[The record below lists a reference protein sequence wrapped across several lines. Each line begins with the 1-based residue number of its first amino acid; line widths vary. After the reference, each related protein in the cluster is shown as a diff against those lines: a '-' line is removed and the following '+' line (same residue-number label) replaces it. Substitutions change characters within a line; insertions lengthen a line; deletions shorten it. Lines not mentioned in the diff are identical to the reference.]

1 MKNKLIRFIVEV
13 AISSALFLV
22 LDLLAGLYSQSIF
35 VNGGNIGIAMVCI
48 FLISYRWG
56 LKGGLLTGLIV
67 GLIQT
72 FTAKTA
78 AQTFFTAFFQVAL
91 DYWAAFLVLGF
102 SGLFYK
108 KIQEANS
115 NGSRNYYIIIS
126 ILVAVS
132 LRAACAITAGIVF
145 WGSYVP
151 EGIVGLFD
159 GASSN
164 PALMGAVLW
173 SFIYNLGYLVPSG
186 IICSIVLC
194 IISNKAPQLYEGQL

>member
-22 LDLLAGLYSQSIF
+22 LDFIAGLYSQSIF

-72 FTAKTA
+72 FTAKSA

-108 KIQEANS
+108 KIQNANS
-115 NGSRNYYIIIS
+115 NNARNYYIIIS
-126 ILVAVS
+126 ILVAIS
-132 LRAACAITAGIVF
+132 LRAICAITAGIVF

-159 GASSN
+159 GAATN

-173 SFIYNLGYLVPSG
+173 SFIYNLGYLIPSA
-186 IICSIVLC
+186 IICSIILC
-194 IISNKAPQLYEGQL
+194 IISNKAPQLFEGQI

>member
-1 MKNKLIRFIVEV
+1 MKNKTIRFIVEV
-13 AISSALFLV
+13 AISCALFLV
-22 LDLLAGLYSQSIF
+22 LDFLAGLYSQSIF

-48 FLISYRWG
+48 FVISYRWG

-72 FTAKTA
+72 FTAKSA

-102 SGLFYK
+102 SGLFFK
-108 KIQEANS
+108 KINLATTSQA
-115 NGSRNYYIIIS
+115 RNYYIIIS
-126 ILVAVS
+126 IIIAVL

-151 EGIVGLFD
+151 EGIVGMFE

-164 PALMGAVLW
+164 PALLGAILW
-173 SFIYNLGYLVPSG
+173 SFIYNLGYLIPSA
-186 IICSIVLC
+186 IICIIVTC
-194 IISNKAPQLYEGQL
+194 IISNKAPFLLKSQN